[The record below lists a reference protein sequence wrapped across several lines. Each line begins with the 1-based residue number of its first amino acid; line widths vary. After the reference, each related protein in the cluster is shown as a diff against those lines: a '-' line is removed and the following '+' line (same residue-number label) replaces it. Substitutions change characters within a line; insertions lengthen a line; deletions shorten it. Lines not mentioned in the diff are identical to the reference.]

1 MSVEEKRQSRLYNVL
16 PLSLPL
22 CVLKNRKVYAHKSRS
37 TRVYW
42 TAWGALCLTC
52 SVSLNPNNPLI
63 QKIQFSFYRWTGWS
77 TSSLTIRS
85 VHAQAT
91 ASLTPQ
97 WLSCHRK
104 WGWQQ
109 KPVTSAIWDS
119 GSFCLFGTPFP
130 AWGFYP
136 YSLNMAVE
144 PLGIANTS
152 QIEGWRSILEQRVT
166 D

>member
-85 VHAQAT
+85 VHARAT
-91 ASLTPQ
+91 ASLTH
-97 WLSCHRK
+97 S
-104 WGWQQ
+104 
-109 KPVTSAIWDS
+109 DS
-119 GSFCLFGTPFP
+119 
-130 AWGFYP
+130 
-136 YSLNMAVE
+136 
-144 PLGIANTS
+144 
-152 QIEGWRSILEQRVT
+152 RVT
-166 D
+166 GSGAGSRSQSPVPSGTQVPSASLGHHSQHGDFILIHSTWLLNLWALQIHPR